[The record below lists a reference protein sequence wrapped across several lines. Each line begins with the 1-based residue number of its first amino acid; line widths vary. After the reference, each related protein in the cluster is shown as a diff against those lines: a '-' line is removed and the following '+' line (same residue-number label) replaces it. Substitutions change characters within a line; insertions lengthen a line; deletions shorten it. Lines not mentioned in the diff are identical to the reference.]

1 MLIGTMVAWL
11 TSSNSG
17 GVDGTSAD
25 NLLAAMSNDATMSSA
40 AAGGKKIKKQQ
51 EHQHDKSFLTPE
63 AAAAVGTTAIS
74 NATQHY
80 SNTQRFFAQQVDHFD
95 DSNTDTWPHRY
106 YAKKDHW
113 KGPGHPIFLMI
124 GGEGSNDVGFFYA
137 FIEKV
142 MAKKFGAFAIHPEH
156 RWYGPYKPIQGNFT
170 AQDLVR
176 LLTPEQAMMDMIQVR
191 HWLDDES
198 IGFCCGWIGTND
210 SFFCCKIFSDRS
222 TLP

>member
-1 MLIGTMVAWL
+1 MVPAASFALLMLIGTMVAWL
-11 TSSNSG
+11 NSSVGDGNS
-17 GVDGTSAD
+17 SD
-25 NLLAAMSNDATMSSA
+25 NLLATMSA
-40 AAGGKKIKKQQ
+40 AAGGKKKQQ
-51 EHQHDKSFLTPE
+51 QESQHEKTFLTPE

-80 SNTQRFFAQQVDHFD
+80 SNTQRFFDQQVDHFD

-106 YAKKDHW
+106 YAKKKHW

-191 HWLDDES
+191 HWLDES
-198 IGFCCGWIGTND
+198 IGFCYGWIGTYVC
-210 SFFCCKIFSDRS
+210 SLLF
-222 TLP
+222 